1 MSSATALTLDLSRRT
16 RPTETTIQ
24 NQNINDDDIFDEDV
38 SDMDV
43 GKKEWS
49 HMNWKLTQE
58 GFRDGMAGGQ
68 DEVIQNSFDTGYTL
82 AAKEACELGRIQG
95 QISALLLFN
104 RHKKHGQ
111 LFGEEL
117 SLQLKQ
123 LLAEINSYKMTY
135 TPPAM
140 SLTCNAK
147 ERINEAVFVP
157 EVNAE
162 AASRQY
168 LAAAAAAV
176 ATVQGRDMG
185 YLQTNPYIEPN
196 AYDYETYMPRNQN
209 NVAMSVAAQNIARF
223 KDRFQRLLQMCDGS
237 LVARLIT

>member
-1 MSSATALTLDLSRRT
+1 MSLFQI
-16 RPTETTIQ
+16 PVTIFLIVA
-24 NQNINDDDIFDEDV
+24 N
-38 SDMDV
+38 
-43 GKKEWS
+43 
-49 HMNWKLTQE
+49 TE
-58 GFRDGMAGGQ
+58 GFRDGVTGGQ
-68 DEVIQNSFDTGYTL
+68 DEVLQNSFDSGYTL

-117 SLQLKQ
+117 SSQFKQ

-157 EVNAE
+157 ELNAE

-168 LAAAAAAV
+168 MAAAAAAV
-176 ATVQGRDMG
+176 ATVQGRDGG
-185 YLQTNPYIEPN
+185 YLQTNHYIEPN
-196 AYDYETYMPRNQN
+196 MYDYEHYIQRNQA
-209 NVAMSVAAQNIARF
+209 NVSMSVASQNIARF
-223 KDRFQRLLQMCDGS
+223 KDRFQRLLQMCDGT